1 MEPFLSKSGSK
12 PKTAQMSMSPRGL
25 DYRVLK
31 CGAAVGGENDAFL
44 NSSLRAKLT
53 WQLQRAFLSVHSTV

>member
-12 PKTAQMSMSPRGL
+12 PKTAQMSVSPRGL

-44 NSSLRAKLT
+44 NSSL
-53 WQLQRAFLSVHSTV
+53 